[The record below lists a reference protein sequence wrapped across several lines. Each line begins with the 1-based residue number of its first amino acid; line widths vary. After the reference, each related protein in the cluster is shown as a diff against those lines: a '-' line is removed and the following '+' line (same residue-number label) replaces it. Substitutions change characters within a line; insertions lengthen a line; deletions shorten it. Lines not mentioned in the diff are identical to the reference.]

1 MRQHEPQAMTFTE
14 VLPVHVNPHINK
26 HRKSESERKR
36 KKKATRKSLAIP
48 DTKQNEYESS
58 LFIKRE
64 YANQAGIELKNIEYS
79 GLP

>member
-1 MRQHEPQAMTFTE
+1 MRQHEPQAMTFIE

-36 KKKATRKSLAIP
+36 KNKATRKSLAIP

-64 YANQAGIELKNIEYS
+64 
-79 GLP
+79 